1 VSVENVPQ
9 NTKVEA
15 GLLGLCLIEPD
26 AIDDAAM
33 VVCPDDFFAQPHALI
48 ADALFT
54 LRNQGRPTD
63 SLAVSAEL
71 TRRGDYGKAGGDE
84 ALVDLLK
91 VAALSVD
98 ATHYAQIIRQY
109 AIRRALIVAA
119 HEIIADCYNLDL
131 TAEEVVNRAEARLFA
146 IGERGVGVKVLAR
159 IESEADDVIAR
170 AARRRAG
177 EFAGVP
183 TGIDGLD
190 DITDGLQPGNLVIL
204 AARPSIGKTALALA
218 VAWNAARRAGI
229 GSAVFSL
236 EMSNLDLCERL
247 VVMASGVDGHKIR
260 TGSYLTASEEQAIA
274 QAASEVRDCETL
286 WFTDAAMIGP
296 EQVLS
301 QCRRLKRRR
310 GLGLVVVD
318 YMQLMTPPADVA
330 KRASRQEQVSALSR
344 RLKLVA
350 GELGVPVLVLSQ
362 LNRLAEGRA
371 DKRPMLSDLRE
382 SGAIEQD
389 ADVVLLL
396 HRPEFYD
403 ATDRPGEAELIVAKN
418 RNGRTGTIRLAYR
431 KACAAFENHVPNFG
445 PPPTGE
451 PY

>member
-1 VSVENVPQ
+1 
-9 NTKVEA
+9 
-15 GLLGLCLIEPD
+15 
-26 AIDDAAM
+26 M
-33 VVCPDDFFAQPHALI
+33 
-48 ADALFT
+48 FT

-84 ALVDLLK
+84 AMVDLLK

-247 VVMASGVDGHKIR
+247 IVMASGVDGHKIR

-274 QAASEVRDCETL
+274 QAAREVRDCETL

-301 QCRRLKRRR
+301 QCRRLKRRRGLGLVVVDYMQLMTPPADVAKRASRQEQVSALSRRLKRRR